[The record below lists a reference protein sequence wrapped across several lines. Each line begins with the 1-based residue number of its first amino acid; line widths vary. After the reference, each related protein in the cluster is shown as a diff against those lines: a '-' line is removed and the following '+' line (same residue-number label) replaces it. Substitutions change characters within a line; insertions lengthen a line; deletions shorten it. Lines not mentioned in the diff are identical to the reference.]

1 MHFEKLSPDQL
12 RAHEFGITENQMEW
26 MGKHPDWIAGFTY
39 GEGWMG
45 FVDPGERRYEYP
57 IVLFSS
63 TDLERMENI
72 QERIGGTLSP
82 RNSPPGGR
90 LKLGPELT
98 AWVASLIEPYA
109 LSRKPLVEQMLEW
122 KAMTDRSD
130 RVGFIATQT
139 SSKNDRL
146 ALADS
151 YDYADAVSND
161 AFVGGYIDAKAR
173 LTTERGIQVLRISS
187 TDHHILRAL
196 HERYG
201 GGFILEVE
209 GAKLEN
215 SDTYRWRLDGAQVY
229 EFLDKIRGHTFLT
242 RDKIDQILRYS
253 LNERTQ
259 PSLYLQN
266 VREHIR
272 LSPKGLG
279 SYQSKRISEF
289 LEQNGD
295 AIHQAFAHILD
306 EAPGGDHISPK
317 SVSELPAAF
326 TDIVSRLLQGSDRAY
341 IQGGVDTS
349 PVVDN
354 TLLAEILDIAA
365 REFRTGITRGIDVRM
380 LGMLMPYHSIDF
392 ISEFYSRFRG
402 TRFLRDGTL
411 LHFARKNPRNPVE
424 AVENYLRICE
434 EVLHVAN
441 SSGFPYLS
449 DGGVVMFA
457 RPNVDLSSALIHKK
471 LVEWQELQKK
481 YPWMPSASVW
491 TAVATYADSKEG
503 IKAMINRISIEFPIS
518 FDSEGSSSGAT
529 LHRLVK
535 DTSTPEPET
544 EVIET
549 ERSEEASLRIQR
561 LFNHVGL
568 SGDDR
573 SFLVEFILAQNDLA
587 DQERLASDAKM
598 TWEEISERG
607 KRLLKHVQGFI

>member
-1 MHFEKLSPDQL
+1 MRIEKLSPDQL
-12 RAHEFGITENQMEW
+12 RAYEFGITENQMDW

-63 TDLERMENI
+63 TDLERLEGI
-72 QERIGGTLSP
+72 QERVGGTLSP

-151 YDYADAVSND
+151 YDYADAVSNE
-161 AFVGGYIDAKAR
+161 AFVGGFIDAKAR
-173 LTTERGIQVLRISS
+173 FTTEKGIQVLRMTS

-201 GGFILEVE
+201 GGFILEVKGSKTE
-209 GAKLEN
+209 SN
-215 SDTYRWRLDGAQVY
+215 DTYRWRLDGAQVY
-229 EFLDKIRGHTFLT
+229 SFLDKIRGHTFLT

-253 LNERTQ
+253 LDEGAQ
-259 PSLYLQN
+259 PSRYLSN
-266 VREHIR
+266 VREHIKM
-272 LSPKGLG
+272 SPKGLG
-279 SYQSKRISEF
+279 SYRSKRISGF
-289 LEQNGD
+289 LEQNTD
-295 AIHQAFAHILD
+295 AIHQACTLIVN
-306 EAPGGDHISPK
+306 EVPGGEHTSPK
-317 SVSELPAAF
+317 SESELRTAF
-326 TDIVSRLLQGSDRAY
+326 RDIVSRLLQGSDRAY

-354 TLLAEILDIAA
+354 ALLGEILNIVAK
-365 REFRTGITRGIDVRM
+365 EFRTGITQGVDIRM
-380 LGMLMPYHSIDF
+380 LDSLMPYHSMDF
-392 ISEFYSRFRG
+392 ISEFYFRFMG
-402 TRFLRDGTL
+402 TRFLPDGTL

-424 AVENYLRICE
+424 AVENYLRSCE
-434 EVLHVAN
+434 EILHVAS

-449 DGGVVMFA
+449 DGSVLVFA
-457 RPNVDLSSALIHKK
+457 RANVNLSPSLIHKK
-471 LVEWQELQKK
+471 LIEWQELQRR

-491 TAVATYADSKEG
+491 TAVSTYSSPEEG
-503 IKAMINRISIEFPIS
+503 IRAMINRVSIEFPIS
-518 FDSEGSSSGAT
+518 LDSESTSSGAT

-544 EVIET
+544 KIMET
-549 ERSEEASLRIQR
+549 ERREEASLRIQR
-561 LFNHVGL
+561 LFDHVGL

-587 DQERLASDAKM
+587 DQERLASDTKM